1 MLIVW
6 SAENVGA
13 LVQRLNLEDV
23 AVGTGTQPPNPQTAK
38 VMLVMG
44 TRPLNALVALGVIPK
59 NRTIG
64 SLRNKPFNARIWGQ
78 EVTIF
83 VTYSPSILNRDYS
96 CYIDMLCD
104 LRFIHRYAV
113 TGKMYPER
121 GNYRYVP
128 TFSEAVARIKEKIAA
143 GERVEVT
150 CDLETLGLDPY
161 FKGGKK
167 PAPRGT
173 KLVDC
178 PEAHIITIQI
188 THEVGMADVVY
199 FVNKQEQDI
208 WYKNHGEDLKWILNC
223 PEVTVSGANFK
234 YDLHWMWVHFRLE
247 CSNFKFDTTL
257 VGNALDEN
265 RSNGLEVHTKIYAP
279 EMGGYSDTFDATIDK
294 GRMDLVDK
302 EEILNYGGGDTDATL
317 RVKLAMKKE
326 LLRPENKELARFY
339 VNILHP
345 SARAFEKVERGGV
358 FVDIDKFNELEGDLK
373 TAIRASVEEAK
384 RVLGGRILAKHHD
397 AGKEFGINLTK
408 ASLIK
413 DFMFSPM
420 GLNLKPKMR
429 TEKGDVS
436 TAMEHIEM
444 FKGTPEAEPFINAMA
459 DYQSASKTLSTYIVG
474 FRKHLRSDN
483 RLHPTYW
490 FFSGDKARGD
500 GGTVTGRLSAR
511 DPAFQ
516 TIPKHTYWG
525 KRIRACYGAPE
536 GYLVGE
542 FDYSQGELKVV
553 ACVANEENMI
563 EAYAAGKDL
572 HALTASGM
580 LNLSYEQMM
589 EMKGNDP
596 DTFGTY
602 RQYGKPCNFGL
613 LYGMSANGLREY
625 ARVSYGVNFTEEQAN
640 VFRDAFFKTYP
651 MLPVYHDNYKRMAR
665 ENGFVVSPLG
675 RRRHLPLIRSQFG
688 EIRSGA
694 ERQSVNSPIQSTL
707 SDMLCWAVALG
718 DQSGFLDIC
727 PSFGAIHD
735 ATYNYIPEDRV
746 DECVK
751 RQLDIM
757 ENLPFHKVGWNP
769 QLQFTAD
776 AKIGPSMG
784 ELYEYEG

>member
-1 MLIVW
+1 MLVVW
-6 SAENVGA
+6 SSENVGL
-13 LVQRLNLEDV
+13 LVQKLGLRDV
-23 AVGTGTQPPNPQTAK
+23 AVGTGSNPPNPGEAK
-38 VMLVMG
+38 VLLCMG
-44 TRPLNALVALGVIPK
+44 TRPLNKLVELGVLPK

-64 SLRNKPFNARIWGQ
+64 SLRNKPFDALIWGQ
-78 EVTIF
+78 KVTVF
-83 VTYSPSILNRDYS
+83 VTYSPSVLNRDYG
-96 CYIDMLCD
+96 CYVDMLCD
-104 LRFIHRYAV
+104 LRFIHRFAV

-128 TFSEAVARIKEKIAA
+128 DFSETVAAIKAKVAKGEK
-143 GERVEVT
+143 VEVT

-161 FKGGKK
+161 FLGGKK
-167 PAPRGT
+167 HAGKGT
-173 KLVDC
+173 KIVEC

-199 FVNKQEQDI
+199 FNSKGEQDE
-208 WYKNHGEDLKWILNC
+208 WYKKHGKDLLWILNSKD
-223 PEVTVSGANFK
+223 VTTSGANFK
-234 YDLHWMWVHFRLE
+234 YDLHWMWVHFKLE
-247 CSNFKFDTTL
+247 CSNFRFDTTL
-257 VGNALDEN
+257 VGNMLDEN

-279 EMGGYSDTFDATIDK
+279 EMGGYSDTFDSSIDK
-294 GRMDLVDK
+294 SRMDLVDPQL
-302 EEILNYGGGDTDATL
+302 ILNYGGGDTDATL

-326 LLRPENKELARFY
+326 LLKPENKEMARFY

-358 FVDIDKFNELEGDLK
+358 FVDIDKFNELERDLK
-373 TAIRASVEEAK
+373 VAIHESVENAK
-384 RVLGGRILAKHHD
+384 NVLGGRILAKHHD

-408 ASLIK
+408 ASLIQ

-420 GLNLKPKMR
+420 GLNLKPRMF
-429 TEKGDVS
+429 TEKGSVTTS
-436 TAMEHIEM
+436 MEHIEL
-444 FKGTPEAEPFINAMA
+444 FSDVEEAKPFIEAMKA
-459 DYQSASKTLSTYIVG
+459 YQSASKTLSTYVVG

-483 RLHPTYW
+483 RMHPTYW

-525 KRIRACYGAPE
+525 KRIRSCYAAPE
-536 GYLVGE
+536 GHLVGE

-553 ACVANEENMI
+553 ACVAGETNMI
-563 EAYAAGKDL
+563 EAYAQGKDL

-580 LNLSYEQMM
+580 LDLTYEQMM
-589 EMKGNDP
+589 ALKDSDP
-596 DTFGTY
+596 ETYGTY

-625 ARVSYGVNFTEEQAN
+625 ARISYGVVFSEKQAN
-640 VFRDAFFKTYP
+640 DFREAFFNTYP
-651 MLPVYHDNYKRMAR
+651 MLPVYHEEYKRTAKR
-665 ENGFVVSPLG
+665 QGYVVSPLG
-675 RRRHLPLIRSQFG
+675 RRRHLPLINSGFG
-688 EIRSGA
+688 DIRSGA

-707 SDMLCWAVALG
+707 SDMLCWAVAIG
-718 DQSGFLDIC
+718 NERGFLEYC

-746 DECVK
+746 DECVAM
-751 RQLDIM
+751 QLEIM

-769 QLQFTAD
+769 QLKFTAD

-784 ELYEYEG
+784 ELKDYA